1 MIHFRLNSSRGRRW
15 AGALAL
21 ILFLLLALWL
31 SLPRLLGLAAERWL
45 AVPGLQALRVDV
57 GSVGAD
63 QGRLREVRA
72 DYLSAGGHRVRIV
85 LHDIVVDYSP
95 VGRQVERIA
104 VARGDIQIIAGP
116 AAEASPWPLLDWP
129 AIPLRAA
136 RIDDLRVAVQRS
148 QESPLEARG
157 SFDLQQTD
165 DQGHFLAEFKAGED
179 VLRLSAQP
187 PTPAGEQAKFDLEWQ
202 PVGGEG
208 AHAHLQVSRQ
218 PAQQPARLE
227 ARVPLSILEPVAR
240 VLGVAMP
247 FSEMRGYATVQSEAT
262 LGGTTGTLRAAN
274 GNIEL
279 VDTGARTVGTENPV
293 ALTLAGKL
301 RFAWQPM
308 QAELVLQPGWRW
320 QASVGGT
327 QPAQASGT
335 LERALMIRQDAA
347 GVIGDGDL
355 PFAVSASPW
364 GQWRGTLQRFRMQ
377 GGREPATW
385 TTAEAQLRIV
395 GELKTWQRDALKV
408 RDVRVESDA
417 ALYWSKTAGL
427 RSTVSAQL
435 GVGALAW
442 AGDSPLNVGPT
453 TWTVNA
459 EATAKADETFWRSL
473 SVQGKA
479 SAPQLRL
486 ESGAGGGSKQTV
498 TLGPAQLQLAKFS
511 PGAAHGI
518 RGELQ
523 LAADAVRF
531 GQWPSPDVRARVRFA
546 GDALQLDGSL
556 RRQGETLL
564 DFSGAHAL
572 AKACGEATLTAR
584 HALPA
589 LDKLLQPRPAAL
601 APLAFHAGEADAS
614 FVVDWCARP
623 QARFDLRGTLR
634 ARDTALGWEKAR
646 VDGLQ
651 TTLQLDGL
659 FPLRG
664 RVTLAAQ
671 RGELATG
678 TPLTD
683 LNVDLSLAAQ
693 SLNVQAFDVN
703 VLGGSMHAEPRV
715 LPWPPSEQTLP
726 LEIRRIDLEQ
736 LLALFAVQGLSGSG
750 RLDGVLP
757 LAYRDGSVEVDDG
770 QLNSLGAGTLK
781 YEPTLAL
788 PDNPGLMALRN
799 FHYQRFVMRLWYA
812 ADGAYRTQA
821 TLEGSNP
828 DFYDGYPIRF
838 GLNIN
843 GELPGLF
850 RSALFSGDFNRHI
863 LEQLRSG
870 KLE

>member
-1 MIHFRLNSSRGRRW
+1 
-15 AGALAL
+15 L
-21 ILFLLLALWL
+21 IVLVLLALWL
-31 SLPRLLGLAAERWL
+31 ALPRLLGLAAERWL

-57 GSVGAD
+57 ESVGTG

-72 DYLSAGGHRVRIV
+72 DYLSAGGHRVRV
-85 LHDIVVDYSP
+85 ALHDIVVDYSP
-95 VGRQVERIA
+95 ASREIERIA
-104 VARGDIQIIAGP
+104 IARGDIEIIAGP
-116 AAEASPWPLLDWP
+116 AAEPSPWPVLDWP
-129 AIPLRAA
+129 ALPLRAA
-136 RIDDLRVAVQRS
+136 RIEDLHIAVQR
-148 QESPLEARG
+148 QQGTPLEASG
-157 SFDLQQTD
+157 SFDLRQAD
-165 DQGHFLAEFKAGED
+165 GHLLAEFTTGED
-179 VLRLSAQP
+179 VLRVSAQP
-187 PTPAGEQAKFDLEWQ
+187 PTPAGGRAEFDVEWR
-202 PVGGEG
+202 PARAEA

-218 PAQQPARLE
+218 PEEQPARLE
-227 ARVPLSILEPVAR
+227 ARVPLSLLEPVAR
-240 VLGVAMP
+240 ALGVALP
-247 FSEMRGYATVQSEAT
+247 FSEMRGYATVQSEAI
-262 LGGTTGTLRAAN
+262 LGDTAGTLRAAN
-274 GNIEL
+274 GNVEL
-279 VDTGARTVGTENPV
+279 VDVGARTVDTENPV

-301 RFAWQPM
+301 RFAWQPT
-308 QAELVLQPGWRW
+308 QAELVMQPGWRW

-327 QPAQASGT
+327 QPTQASGT
-335 LERALMIRQDAA
+335 LEHALTIRQNDA

-364 GQWRGTLQRFRMQ
+364 GQWRGTVQRFRMQ

-385 TTAEAQLRIV
+385 TAAEAQLRIA

-417 ALYWSKTAGL
+417 VLRWSKTAGL

-435 GVGALAW
+435 GVGALGW

-479 SAPQLRL
+479 STPQLRL
-486 ESGAGGGSKQTV
+486 ESGAGDGSKQTV
-498 TLGPAQLQLAKFS
+498 SLGATQLQLAKFN
-511 PGAAHGI
+511 PGGAQGI

-523 LAADAVRF
+523 LAADALRF
-531 GQWPSPDVRARVRFA
+531 GQWPSPDVRARLRFA
-546 GDALQLDGSL
+546 GDALQFDGSL

-564 DFSGAHAL
+564 SFSGAHAL

-589 LDKLLQPRPAAL
+589 LDKLLQPRPSAL

-659 FPLRG
+659 FPPRG

-678 TPLTD
+678 TQLTD
-683 LNVDLSLAAQ
+683 LNVDLALAAQ

-703 VLGGSMHAEPRV
+703 LLGGSLHAEPASV
-715 LPWPPSEQTLP
+715 PWPLSDQALP
-726 LEIRRIDLEQ
+726 LAIRQIDLQQ
-736 LLALFAVQGLSGSG
+736 LLALFNVQGLTGSG
-750 RLDGVLP
+750 RMDGVLP
-757 LAYRDGSVEVDDG
+757 LAYRDGSLEVDDG
-770 QLNSLGAGTLK
+770 QLNSLSAGTLK

-788 PDNPGLMALRN
+788 PDNPGLLALRN

-863 LEQLRSG
+863 LEQLQSG